1 MLELAYELE
10 EKMNEY
16 KKRKQI
22 RKGYR
27 RSQFIIFAARNIIGP
42 AFKKICDIECDKVRI
57 KEEPFIL
64 MANHGHNFDAAAELA
79 GIRNFMRFVMSD
91 HLTRKPIMRVLLN
104 FLATPIIYHREK
116 GSDSLYNEVVDNL
129 NAGVNVAIHIE
140 GGKTNNGETGYIS
153 KRNAQM
159 VKDGNCAL
167 VTFRNKGGYLKAPR
181 WAENKRSGK
190 ISGEVVRVYSRD
202 ELSKMSVDEIFEH
215 IKEDLSFNIY
225 DEQKINPQIYSAENP
240 AESAEIILYACPKC
254 KRIGTLKSHGDT
266 LSCTKCDF
274 KARVDYYGFWHSEDM
289 PFDNIV
295 EWDKFQKSILKEEI
309 ENKRNTSDLI
319 FADSEQIIYTL
330 ENENRVLKSENGKV
344 VLLGDCLE
352 ISGDDFIDSIPL
364 ECIKKISIASK
375 MNLLIV
381 TDKAY
386 YEIHSKAPRSAIK
399 YVVAHRY
406 LMGKESY

>member
-42 AFKKICDIECDKVRI
+42 PFKKICDIECDKVRI

-167 VTFRNKGGYLKAPR
+167 VTYRNKGGYLKAPR

-190 ISGEVVRVYSRD
+190 ISGEVVNVYSRD
-202 ELSKMSVDEIFEH
+202 EIKKMSVDEIYEH

-254 KRIGTLKSHGDT
+254 KQIGTLTSKNDKIFCECGFEAS
-266 LSCTKCDF
+266 
-274 KARVDYYGFWHSEDM
+274 VDNYGFWHSEDM
-289 PFDNIV
+289 WFDDIV
-295 EWDKFQKSILKEEI
+295 RWDKFQKGVLKELADKKKGTDE
-309 ENKRNTSDLI
+309 LL
-319 FADSEQIIYTL
+319 FGDSEQIVYTL
-330 ENENRVLKSENGKV
+330 ENENRVLQSEKGNV
-344 VLLGDCLE
+344 SLYGDRIE
-352 ISGDDFIDSIPL
+352 ITAENSVDSVPL
-364 ECIKKISIASK
+364 ENIKKISIAAK

-386 YEIHSKAPRSAIK
+386 YEIHSKSPRSAIK

>member
-1 MLELAYELE
+1 MLELAYELD

-22 RKGYR
+22 RKGFR

-91 HLTRKPIMRVLLN
+91 HLTRKPIMRVMLN

-129 NAGVNVAIHIE
+129 NAGVNVCMHIE

-167 VTFRNKGGYLKAPR
+167 VTYRNKGGYLKAPR

-190 ISGEVVRVYSRD
+190 ISGEVVKIYSRD
-202 ELSKMSVDEIFEH
+202 EIKKMSVDEIYEH

-254 KRIGTLKSHGDT
+254 KQIGTLTSKNDNIFCECG
-266 LSCTKCDF
+266 F
-274 KARVDYYGFWHSEDM
+274 EARVDDYGFWHSEDM
-289 PFDNIV
+289 WFDDIV
-295 EWDKFQKSILKEEI
+295 RWDKFQKGVLKELADKKKGTDE
-309 ENKRNTSDLI
+309 LL
-319 FADSEQIIYTL
+319 FGDSEQIVYTL
-330 ENENRVLKSENGKV
+330 ENENRVLQSERGNVSLYGDRIEITAEG
-344 VLLGDCLE
+344 LL
-352 ISGDDFIDSIPL
+352 DSIPL

>member
-22 RKGYR
+22 RKGFR

-42 AFKKICDIECDKVRI
+42 PFKKICDIECDKVRI

-64 MANHGHNFDAAAELA
+64 MANHGHNLDAAAELA

-104 FLATPIIYHREK
+104 FLATPITYHREK

-129 NAGVNVAIHIE
+129 NAGVNVCMHIE

-153 KRNAQM
+153 KRNAKM
-159 VKDGNCAL
+159 VTDGNCAL
-167 VTFRNKGGYLKAPR
+167 VTYRNKGGYLKAPR

-202 ELSKMSVDEIFEH
+202 ELKKMSVDEIYNI
-215 IKEDLSFNIY
+215 IKEDLNFNIY
-225 DEQKINPQIYSAENP
+225 DEQKINPQIYSADNP

-254 KRIGTLKSHGDT
+254 KQIGTLTSKNDKIFCECGFEAS
-266 LSCTKCDF
+266 
-274 KARVDYYGFWHSEDM
+274 VDNYGFWHSEDM
-289 PFDNIV
+289 WFDDIV
-295 EWDKFQKSILKEEI
+295 RWDKFQKGVLKELADKKKGTDE
-309 ENKRNTSDLI
+309 LL
-319 FADSEQIIYTL
+319 FGDSEQIVYTL
-330 ENENRVLKSENGKV
+330 ENENRVLQSERGNV
-344 VLLGDCLE
+344 SLYGDRIE
-352 ISGDDFIDSIPL
+352 ITTENSVDSVPL
-364 ECIKKISIASK
+364 ENIKKISIAAK

>member
-1 MLELAYELE
+1 MLELAYELD

-22 RKGYR
+22 RKGFR
-27 RSQFIIFAARNIIGP
+27 RSQFIIFVARNIIGP
-42 AFKKICDIECDKVRI
+42 PFKKICDIECDKVRI

-64 MANHGHNFDAAAELA
+64 MANHGHNLDAAAELA

-129 NAGVNVAIHIE
+129 NAGINVCMHIE

-167 VTFRNKGGYLKAPR
+167 VTYRNKGGYLKAPR

-190 ISGEVVRVYSRD
+190 ISGEVVNVYSRD
-202 ELSKMSVDEIFEH
+202 EIKKMSVDEIYEH

-225 DEQKINPQIYSAENP
+225 DEQKINPQIYSADSP

-254 KRIGTLKSHGDT
+254 KQIGTLTSKNDKIFCECGFEAS
-266 LSCTKCDF
+266 
-274 KARVDYYGFWHSEDM
+274 VDNYGFWHSEDM
-289 PFDNIV
+289 WFDDIV
-295 EWDKFQKSILKEEI
+295 RWDKFQKGVLKELADKKKGTDE
-309 ENKRNTSDLI
+309 LL
-319 FADSEQIIYTL
+319 FGDSEQIVYTL
-330 ENENRVLKSENGKV
+330 ENENRVLQSERGNV
-344 VLLGDCLE
+344 SLYGDRIE
-352 ISGDDFIDSIPL
+352 ITAENSVDSVPL
-364 ECIKKISIASK
+364 ENIKKISIASK

-381 TDKAY
+381 TDKTY

>member
-1 MLELAYELE
+1 MTELVYEL
-10 EKMNEY
+10 NEWSNERK
-16 KKRKQI
+16 KKRQI

-42 AFKKICDIECDKVRI
+42 PFKKICDIECDKVRI

-91 HLTRKPIMRVLLN
+91 HLTRKPVMRVLLN

-129 NAGVNVAIHIE
+129 NAGINVCIHVE

-167 VTFRNKGGYLKAPR
+167 VTYRNKGGYLKAPR

-190 ISGEVVRVYSRD
+190 ISGEVVRVYSRE
-202 ELSKMSVDEIFEH
+202 ELNKMSVDEIYEH
-215 IKEDLSFNIY
+215 IKEDLKFNVY
-225 DEQKINPQIYSAENP
+225 NEQINNPQVYSAEKP

-254 KRIGTLKSHGDT
+254 KGIGTLTSKNDK
-266 LSCTKCDF
+266 LFCKCGF
-274 KARVDYYGFWHSEDM
+274 EARVDDYGFWHSKDM
-289 PFDNIV
+289 YFDDIV
-295 EWDKFQKSILKEEI
+295 RWDKFQKGVLKE
-309 ENKRNTSDLI
+309 L
-319 FADSEQIIYTL
+319 ADSKKGTDELLFGDSDQIVYTL
-330 ENENRVLKSENGKV
+330 ENENRVLLSENGRV
-344 VLLGDCLE
+344 SLYGDRIE
-352 ISGDDFIDSIPL
+352 ITTENSVDSIQI
-364 ECIKKISIASK
+364 ENIKKISIAAK
-375 MNLLIV
+375 MNLLVV
-381 TDKAY
+381 TDKCY
-386 YEIHSKAPRSAIK
+386 YEIHSKTPRSAIK

>member
-1 MLELAYELE
+1 
-10 EKMNEY
+10 MNEY

-129 NAGVNVAIHIE
+129 NAGVNVCMHIE

-167 VTFRNKGGYLKAPR
+167 VTYRNKGGYLKAPR

-190 ISGEVVRVYSRD
+190 ISGEVVNVYSRD
-202 ELSKMSVDEIFEH
+202 EIKKMSVDEIYEH

-240 AESAEIILYACPKC
+240 AESSEIILYACPKC
-254 KRIGTLKSHGDT
+254 KQIGTLTSKNDKIFCECGFEAS
-266 LSCTKCDF
+266 
-274 KARVDYYGFWHSEDM
+274 VDNYGFWHSEDM
-289 PFDNIV
+289 WFDDIV
-295 EWDKFQKSILKEEI
+295 RWDKFQKGVLKELADKKKGTDE
-309 ENKRNTSDLI
+309 LL
-319 FADSEQIIYTL
+319 FGDSEQIVYTL
-330 ENENRVLKSENGKV
+330 ENENRVLQSERGNV
-344 VLLGDCLE
+344 SLYGDRIE
-352 ISGDDFIDSIPL
+352 ITTENSVDSVPL
-364 ECIKKISIASK
+364 ENIKKISIAAK

-386 YEIHSKAPRSAIK
+386 YEIHSKSPRSAIK

>member
-129 NAGVNVAIHIE
+129 NAGVNVCMHIE

-167 VTFRNKGGYLKAPR
+167 VTYRNKGGYLKAPR

-190 ISGEVVRVYSRD
+190 ISGEVVNVYSRD
-202 ELSKMSVDEIFEH
+202 EIKKMSVDEIYEH

-240 AESAEIILYACPKC
+240 AESSEIILYACPKC
-254 KRIGTLKSHGDT
+254 KQIGTLTSKNDKIFCECGFEAS
-266 LSCTKCDF
+266 
-274 KARVDYYGFWHSEDM
+274 VDNYGFWHSEDM
-289 PFDNIV
+289 WFDDIV
-295 EWDKFQKSILKEEI
+295 RWDKFQKGVLKELADKKKGTDE
-309 ENKRNTSDLI
+309 LL
-319 FADSEQIIYTL
+319 FGDSEQIVYTL
-330 ENENRVLKSENGKV
+330 ENENRVLQSERGNV
-344 VLLGDCLE
+344 SLYGDRIE
-352 ISGDDFIDSIPL
+352 ITTENSVDSVPL
-364 ECIKKISIASK
+364 ENIKKISIAAK

>member
-22 RKGYR
+22 RKGFR

-64 MANHGHNFDAAAELA
+64 MANHAHNFDAAAELA

-104 FLATPIIYHREK
+104 FLAIPIIYHREK

-167 VTFRNKGGYLKAPR
+167 VTYRNKGGYLKAPR

-190 ISGEVVRVYSRD
+190 ISGEVVKIYSRE
-202 ELSKMSVDEIFEH
+202 ELKKMSVDEIYEH
-215 IKEDLSFNIY
+215 IKEDLSVNIY

-254 KRIGTLKSHGDT
+254 KQIGTLTSKNDKIFCECGFEAS
-266 LSCTKCDF
+266 
-274 KARVDYYGFWHSEDM
+274 VDNYGFWHSEDM

-330 ENENRVLKSENGKV
+330 ENENRVLQSENGSV
-344 VLLGDCLE
+344 SLYGDRIE
-352 ISGDDFIDSIPL
+352 ITAENSVDSIPI
-364 ECIKKISIASK
+364 ENIKKISIASK

-406 LMGKESY
+406 LMGKENL

>member
-1 MLELAYELE
+1 MTELVYELE

-64 MANHGHNFDAAAELA
+64 MANHGHSFDAAAELA

-91 HLTRKPIMRVLLN
+91 HLTRKPIMRVMLN

-167 VTFRNKGGYLKAPR
+167 VTYRNKGGYLKSPR

-254 KRIGTLKSHGDT
+254 KQIGTLTSKNDKIFCECG
-266 LSCTKCDF
+266 F
-274 KARVDYYGFWHSEDM
+274 EARVDDYGFWHSEDM
-289 PFDNIV
+289 WFDDIV
-295 EWDKFQKSILKEEI
+295 RWDKFQKGVLKELTDKKKGTDEI
-309 ENKRNTSDLI
+309 LFGDP
-319 FADSEQIIYTL
+319 EQIVYTL
-330 ENENRVLKSENGKV
+330 ENENRVLQSEKGSV
-344 VLLGDCLE
+344 SLYGDRIE
-352 ISGDDFIDSIPL
+352 ITAENSVDSIPL
-364 ECIKKISIASK
+364 ENIKKISIASK

-381 TDKAY
+381 TDKTY